1 MRVSELTR
9 RRWQNFR
16 SLPRAYISLIL
27 LIISFLAS
35 LASPLWIN
43 DKPLIFSW
51 KSEIY
56 TPIFNY
62 YPDEEFGGKFKTEAN
77 YRKLFEN
84 HKFLENVS
92 WSIFPIIA
100 HDPLEQNLT
109 GEEPPPHAPSQSHL
123 LGTDTHGRDVLARLI
138 YGYRNGMS
146 FSLLLTLITGTLAI
160 VIGGVQGYLGG
171 KVDFLTQRF
180 IEVWS
185 SLPFLYVVIAIGSF
199 MGRGF
204 TMLLIVMSI
213 FSWIGLSYY
222 MRGEFL
228 KLKNQNYV
236 LACRVAGISNRRIFF
251 NHILPNALTP
261 LVTFIPFA
269 IIGGITSL
277 TALDFLGFGL
287 NPPTPSW
294 GELLAIGLD
303 NRFAPWIS
311 ISTVMALFFALLLTA
326 FVGEGVREAFDPKGG
341 KN

>member
-1 MRVSELTR
+1 MKVSELTS
-9 RRWQNFR
+9 RRWRNFK
-16 SLPRAYISLIL
+16 SLRRAYISLIFL
-27 LIISFLAS
+27 TISFLAS
-35 LASPLWIN
+35 LASPLWVN
-43 DKPLIFSW
+43 EKPLIFSW
-51 KSEIY
+51 QGNIY
-56 TPIFNY
+56 TPIFSFY
-62 YPDEEFGGKFKTEAN
+62 ADDDFGGSFKTEAN
-77 YRKLFEN
+77 YRQLFDSPSF
-84 HKFLENVS
+84 KKDLA
-92 WSIFPIIA
+92 WSIFPIIS

-109 GEEPPPHAPSQSHL
+109 GDEPPPHPPSTLHL

-138 YGYRNGMS
+138 YGYRNGMA
-146 FSLLLTLITGTLAI
+146 FSLLLTLITGVLAI
-160 VIGGVQGYLGG
+160 VIGGIQGYLGG

-204 TMLLIVMSI
+204 TMLLLVMAI
-213 FSWIGLSYY
+213 FGWIGLSYY

-236 LACRVAGISNRRIFF
+236 LACRVAGIGNRRIFF

-269 IIGGITSL
+269 VIGGISSL

-294 GELLAIGLD
+294 GELLSIGLD
-303 NRFAPWIS
+303 NRFAPWIA
-311 ISTVMALFFALLLTA
+311 ISTIVALFITLLLTA

-341 KN
+341 QK